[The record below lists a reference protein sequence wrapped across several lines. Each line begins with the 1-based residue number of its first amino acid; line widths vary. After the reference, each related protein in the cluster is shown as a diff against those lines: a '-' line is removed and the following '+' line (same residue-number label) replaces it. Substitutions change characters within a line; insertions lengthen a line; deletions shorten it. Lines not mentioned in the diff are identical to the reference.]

1 MARSE
6 SQLVSVPAGPVRALW
21 VIVALNVAVFLLW
34 HLAPLAGG
42 VGDRFMQRQFLVSSQ
57 TIAHG
62 RVWTLLTSEFSHES
76 LLHLAFNML
85 TLVSLGID
93 VERVLGSRAFTHLYV
108 MGAMIA
114 SAAYVVYD
122 WATPGSVPALGA
134 SGAVMA
140 VVVAGAYL
148 FPGRRVLLFFLIPM
162 RQLFAVGVFLTV
174 DLLGMFS
181 SGADH
186 IAHAAHLGGALY
198 GWWYQHGVMRRY
210 LEERLTRIRP
220 AWPRLPR

>member
-1 MARSE
+1 MASSR

-21 VIVALNVAVFLLW
+21 VIVAVNVAVFLLW
-34 HLAPLAGG
+34 QLAPLAGG
-42 VGDRFMQRQFLVSSQ
+42 VGERLMQRQFLVSWPA
-57 TIAHG
+57 IAHG
-62 RVWTLLTSEFSHES
+62 RVWTLLTSEFSHGS
-76 LLHLAFNML
+76 LVHLAFNML

-93 VERVLGSRAFTHLYV
+93 VERVLGARAFAHLYV
-108 MGAMIA
+108 MGALIA
-114 SAAYVVYD
+114 SAAYVLYD

-140 VVVAGAYL
+140 VVVAGSYL

-162 RQLFAVGVFLTV
+162 RQLLAVGLFIAF
-174 DLLGMFS
+174 DLLGLFS

-186 IAHAAHLGGALY
+186 IAHAAHLGGAVY

-210 LEERLTRIRP
+210 LAARLTKIRP
-220 AWPRLPR
+220 TWRRAGR